1 MKIGLIAD
9 SHTSKRGELWPQV
22 FTAFDG
28 VDAILHAGDLWTL
41 ALIEELQTVAPTY
54 VARGNGDLG
63 LEHDRL
69 QDTWS
74 LDFDGVTVG
83 MIHEFPTP
91 RRREPAFITER
102 ARKIFTESPDVLIYG
117 HTHMEEVHDVDGLLC
132 VNPGS
137 PTLPRNKSL
146 RLGTIGFLEIEAGA
160 VDVSLWQLTED
171 GIIPAV
177 DQRSPGFVPDVRAAQ
192 PRK

>member
-9 SHTSKRGELWPQV
+9 SHTSKRNELWPQV
-22 FTAFDG
+22 FSAFDG

-41 ALIEELQTVAPTY
+41 ALVDELESIAPTF
-54 VARGNGDLG
+54 VSRGNGDLG
-63 LEHDRL
+63 LEHHCL
-69 QDTWS
+69 KDTWA
-74 LDFDGVTVG
+74 LDFDGVSIG

-91 RRREPAFITER
+91 RRRAPEFITER
-102 ARKIFTESPDVLIYG
+102 AQKIFHQPLDVVVYG

-146 RLGTIGFLEIEAGA
+146 RLGTIGFLTIEQGN
-160 VDVSLWQLTED
+160 VDVDLFQITDE
-171 GIIPAV
+171 GII
-177 DQRSPGFVPDVRAAQ
+177 AAG
-192 PRK
+192 